1 MFLGLVSLLIF
12 TMDFLH
18 NKGTSQCHETVICN
32 KTMEYKEKIVLIKSL
47 SQTPISDDE
56 ALLAYEKLVRFFVT
70 LYKVKKGLENG

>member
-1 MFLGLVSLLIF
+1 MFLGLGSFLIRLLNIC
-12 TMDFLH
+12 H
-18 NKGTSQCHETVICN
+18 NKGALQCHETVICN